1 MRKLWRYLIYI
12 IILLITYVWILVSPA
27 ITGINSTSNHKVIVT
42 GHRGAAGYAPEN
54 TLASVQK
61 AIDLGVD
68 RIEIDIH
75 QTKDNVVVVIHDDD
89 VDRTT
94 NGKGKVSDLT
104 FEELQLLDAGS
115 FFDSAFKDERIP
127 SLEEVIRLVDG
138 QSDLIIEFKY
148 GNEVYPGI
156 EENVTQLIQ
165 MYNAQDWTIVHSFNT
180 KVLENM
186 HAKLPELRLHKLFIV
201 QFRFSPF
208 YYDTGLSLFDP
219 EDYPYIEEYS
229 INEYFANSAILNKL
243 HGMGKKVNVWTVNNP
258 KRIEAYKSMGI
269 DGIIS
274 NYPDLIQV
282 LPFE

>member
-1 MRKLWRYLIYI
+1 MRKQWRYLVYI
-12 IILLITYVWILVSPA
+12 VILLITYTWILVSPA
-27 ITGINSTSNHKVIVT
+27 ITGTNSTIAHKVTIT

-61 AIDLGVD
+61 ALELGAD

-75 QTKDNVVVVIHDDD
+75 QTKDGVVVVIHDDD

-104 FEELQLLDAGS
+104 FKELQLLDAGS
-115 FFDSAFKDERIP
+115 FFDPAFKDERVP
-127 SLEEVIRLVDG
+127 SLEEVIRFVNG
-138 QSDLIIEFKY
+138 RSDLIIEFKY
-148 GNEVYPGI
+148 GNEYYPGI
-156 EENVTQLIQ
+156 EEKVVELIQ
-165 MYNAQDWTIVHSFNT
+165 KYDAQDWCIVHSFNT
-180 KVLENM
+180 EVLENM

-201 QFRFSPF
+201 QFRYSPF

-229 INEYFANSAILNKL
+229 INEYFGNTAILNKL
-243 HGMGKKVNVWTVNNP
+243 HSMGKKVNIWTVNDP
-258 KRIEAYKSMGI
+258 ERIRAYLSLGV

-274 NYPDLIQV
+274 DYPDLIQA
-282 LPFE
+282 LPSD